1 MLKESIAYRVDY
13 PNGAVYH
20 LIASTDTERV
30 DCHNEYF
37 RGIEY
42 TPDNGVASF
51 FTCSEGAK
59 RLDKYEQNLFV
70 PHGTAKVAAE
80 KLIEKLNKLN
90 DSKPLFVFE
99 Y

>member
-1 MLKESIAYRVDY
+1 MTESIAYRVDY
-13 PNGAVYH
+13 PRGAVYH
-20 LIASTDTERV
+20 LIASTDTERL

-37 RGIEY
+37 KGIEY
-42 TPDNGVASF
+42 TPDNGVASI

-59 RLDKYEQNLFV
+59 RLDKYEQNVFA

-80 KLIEKLNKLN
+80 QLIEKLNKLN

>member
-1 MLKESIAYRVDY
+1 MTESIAYRVDY
-13 PNGAVYH
+13 PKGAVYH
-20 LIASTDTERV
+20 LIASTDTDKIEG
-30 DCHNEYF
+30 HNKYF

-42 TPDNGVASF
+42 TPDNGVASI

-59 RLDKYEQNLFV
+59 RLDEYEQNIFV
-70 PHGTAKVAAE
+70 PHGTAKITAE

-90 DSKPLFVFE
+90 DSKPLFVFD